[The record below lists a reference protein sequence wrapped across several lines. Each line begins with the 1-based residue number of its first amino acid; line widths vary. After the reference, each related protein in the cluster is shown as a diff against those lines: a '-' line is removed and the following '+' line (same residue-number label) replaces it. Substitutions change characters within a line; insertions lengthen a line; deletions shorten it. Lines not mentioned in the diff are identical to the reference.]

1 MSERYRKSEALLERA
16 LKVIP
21 LGSQTFSK
29 SITQYP
35 LGISPYFIER
45 AKGSHAWDVDGNEY
59 VDFVSSLCAVN
70 LGYCDQDVDNAVRAQ
85 MENGVTLSLAH
96 RLEMEVAERIV
107 EMIPCAEKVRFGKN
121 GTDGTSAA
129 IRIARAHTGRDRVAV
144 CGYHGWQ
151 DWYIGSTT
159 RHLGV
164 PSAVRGLTHVFAYN
178 DPASLAAILE
188 AHPGEFAAVILEPM
202 NVHFPKDGFLEK
214 VRDLTHAH
222 GAVLVFDET
231 ITGFRFA
238 NGGAQE
244 LFGVIPD
251 LASFG
256 KGLANG
262 YPLSAITGRA
272 DLMDVMEKIFFS
284 GTFGGET
291 LSLAAA
297 RAVIDKMKSQPVVET
312 LIATGTA
319 IQQGLTRLIE
329 KHACGHFLSIS
340 GHPTWTFLLM
350 ADANGQSQW
359 EIKTL
364 YMQEILARGIL
375 SLGSHEVSY
384 AHTPADVARLLEV
397 YDEVFPILAE
407 AVAAGD
413 VVSRL
418 RCKPLVPL
426 FKVRG

>member
-1 MSERYRKSEALLERA
+1 
-16 LKVIP
+16 
-21 LGSQTFSK
+21 
-29 SITQYP
+29 
-35 LGISPYFIER
+35 
-45 AKGSHAWDVDGNEY
+45 
-59 VDFVSSLCAVN
+59 
-70 LGYCDQDVDNAVRAQ
+70 VRAQ